1 MRILFSG
8 DFISYP
14 ELDAYCTNNPNRE
27 NIFGDLVADIKK
39 TDYAGINIEFPIT
52 KNKKV
57 IQKIGPALKGHELPL
72 TDVEKAGFNIAYMA
86 NNHTLDFGTEGLQ
99 DTAST
104 LINHKLNIVGIGN
117 NRDEAREGL
126 RLDKNGVSVTILN
139 FAENEFSIAT
149 ETSPGANGLDII
161 DNINDIKK
169 ARQDSNHVFVV
180 IHCGQ
185 DFNLYPPAFLIKQ
198 LRFYAENGASAIICH
213 HSHYIAG
220 YENWKGVPIFYGLGS
235 VVYPKIY
242 ENERNKTVVPIF
254 DINKESLS
262 YTYKLMYFE
271 IDSMRL
277 IEVKDTKYD
286 FSVQFEKLSYLIA
299 NDLKINQELWYK
311 KLSKLER
318 YRYIS
323 LILGYNQWI
332 FRILK
337 RLKCLVFFDLVFK
350 QQRSRRLVLLNL
362 LRREVHRE
370 ALLEILKREK

>member
-1 MRILFSG
+1 MRIVFSG

-14 ELDAYCTNNPNRE
+14 ELNAYCKNNPNRE

-39 TDYAGINIEFPIT
+39 ADYAGINIEFPIT
-52 KNKKV
+52 KSTKV
-57 IQKIGPALKGHELPL
+57 TQKIGPALRGHELPL
-72 TDVEKAGFNIAYMA
+72 TDVEDAGFNIAYMA
-86 NNHTLDFGTEGLQ
+86 NNHVLDFGVEGLQ
-99 DTAST
+99 DTISA
-104 LINHKLNIVGIGN
+104 LADYHLNILGIGN
-117 NRDEAREGL
+117 NREDARKGMRLEKDE
-126 RLDKNGVSVTILN
+126 VSVTLLN
-139 FAENEFSIAT
+139 FTENEFSVAT
-149 ETSPGANGLDII
+149 EKSPGANRLDII
-161 DNINDIKK
+161 DNVNDIRK
-169 ARQDSNHVFVV
+169 AKQDSDHVFVV

-220 YENWKGVPIFYGLGS
+220 YESWKGVPVFYGLGS

-254 DINKESLS
+254 EIDKESLS

-271 IDSMRL
+271 IASMKL
-277 IEVKDTKYD
+277 IETQGTEYD
-286 FSVQFEKLSYLIA
+286 FSMQFQELSRLIA
-299 NDLKINQELWYK
+299 HDAETNQELWYK
-311 KLSKLER
+311 RLSKLEK

-323 LILGYNQWI
+323 LIQGYNPWI

-337 RLKCLVFFDLVFK
+337 RLKCLVFFDWIFK
-350 QQRSRRLVLLNL
+350 RQKNRRLVLLNL

-370 ALLEILKREK
+370 ALLEILKRKE